1 MKFRRSI
8 PGLVSFFQSFF
19 HSNIAGGILL
29 LLSTIFAILAANIP
43 ALSGFHNFW
52 NIEAGFHAG
61 DLSVSMSL
69 RNWVNDGLM
78 AVFFFLVGLEI
89 KRELLVGELSSPKKA
104 MLPMF
109 AALGGMIFPALIYTL
124 FNWGTPTQNG
134 WGIPMA
140 TDIAFA
146 IGVLS
151 LLGKSCP
158 IGLKVFLTALAIVDD
173 IGSIIVLA
181 IFYPTNELQLMYLL
195 YAAVVVLILVL
206 FNRLRIKHVIAYLV
220 PGLFLFIFFF
230 KSGIHATIAGV
241 ILAMTIP
248 AKSSINE
255 VRYYVSTKRLLEK
268 FKKAGNGEVQV
279 LANNEQLDLINR
291 LARNSNS
298 INPLVHK
305 LEEELHPWVH
315 FLIMPIFALANAGVA
330 IDGSVFSNSPLPP
343 VMKGIFFGLFLG
355 KPIGIFLF
363 SWLAVKL
370 KLAQLPKN
378 TTWIQIL
385 LLGIVGGIGFTMSI
399 FIDNLAFTNQAFI
412 DEGKLAILVT
422 SCVSAIVGVIALKL
436 LYKFTKNKEVINQ

>member
-1 MKFRRSI
+1 MKIKRGVPSLMGI
-8 PGLVSFFQSFF
+8 FQTFL
-19 HSNIAGGILL
+19 HSNITGGILL
-29 LLSTIFAILAANIP
+29 LVCTIFAILAANIP
-43 ALSGFHNFW
+43 ALSGFHTFW
-52 NIEAGFHAG
+52 DTEAGMHIG

-78 AVFFFLVGLEI
+78 AIFFFSVGLEI

-109 AALGGMIFPALIYTL
+109 AAVGGMIFPAIIYTI

-173 IGSIIVLA
+173 IGAIIVLA
-181 IFYPTNELQLMYLL
+181 VFYPSNELQLIYLL
-195 YAAVVVLILVL
+195 YAAIVVLVLIL
-206 FNRLRIKHVIAYLV
+206 FNRMKVKSVIAYLV
-220 PGLFLFIFFF
+220 PGLFLFIFIFN
-230 KSGIHATIAGV
+230 SGIHATIAGV

-255 VRYYVSTKRLLEK
+255 VRYYVSSKRLLEK
-268 FKKAGNGEVQV
+268 FKKAGNSEVKV
-279 LANNEQLDLINR
+279 LANNNQLDIINR

-298 INPLVHK
+298 INPLLHR
-305 LEEELHPWVH
+305 LEEVLHPWVH
-315 FLIMPIFALANAGVA
+315 FLIMPIFALANAGVV
-330 IDGSVFSNSPLPP
+330 IDGSVLSNTPLPT
-343 VMKGIFFGLFLG
+343 VMTGIFFGLFLG

-363 SWLAVKL
+363 SWLAVKF

-399 FIDNLAFTNQAFI
+399 FIDNLAFTDQAFI
-412 DEGKLAILVT
+412 NEGKLAILVT
-422 SCVSAIVGVIALKL
+422 SCFSAIVGVIALKL
-436 LYKFTKNKEVINQ
+436 LHKFTKNKEVINQ